1 MIKGRDMHKVI
12 PLMALWM
19 AVSLTSA
26 HAQTA
31 FDASGAP
38 LLIAQGGGFVF
49 NYREARAHYGLAV
62 KPQKAMPPG
71 AVVEARFEDPG
82 GGPAWV
88 AIRTFDGTP
97 RPIILETPAVT
108 GIRKGVDYHVTVEVK
123 RPDGT
128 VLGAFS
134 RTYQSDLDQ
143 AILPAVPLVIGPG
156 YEPNPA
162 ASPSLSPQ

>member
-1 MIKGRDMHKVI
+1 MIKGRDTLKKI

-19 AVSLTSA
+19 VAGLSTP

-31 FDASGAP
+31 YDASGAP

-62 KPQKAMPPG
+62 KPHKAMPKD
-71 AVVEARFEDPG
+71 AIVEARFEDPA

-88 AIRTFDGTP
+88 AVRPFDGTP
-97 RPIILETPAVT
+97 RPIILETPAVS

-128 VLGAFS
+128 VVGAFS

-162 ASPSLSPQ
+162 AAPSLSPQ